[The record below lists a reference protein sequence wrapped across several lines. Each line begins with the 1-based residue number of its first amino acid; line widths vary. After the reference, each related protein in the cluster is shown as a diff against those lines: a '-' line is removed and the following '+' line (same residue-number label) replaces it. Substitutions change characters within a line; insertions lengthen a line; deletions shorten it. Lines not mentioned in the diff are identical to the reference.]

1 MVGGTV
7 LCVIISMALQVPSL
21 DLSAYMV
28 FFLSQKTKQLT
39 VLIGLLGLIGA
50 TIGIGEAILLY
61 KFTYGHP
68 ELRIPGM
75 AITLFLGMYVSRVL
89 VLGQLGFLI
98 GFVSSYGL
106 SVAEQAPSPELL
118 VRGVLWI
125 WVAIAYGVAVTVVV
139 NSVFLPDT
147 ASAGAKPPKPKSLFV
162 PDAFTNPA
170 HVRFALKVTFAAMF
184 CYIFYSAIDWTG
196 IHTAF
201 ITCTFIALEST
212 GATLHKGVLRMG
224 GAIVGGALALFTL
237 VFLMPHMVT
246 IASLVVVVA
255 CASAIAVYRSRSL
268 SSTASSK
275 VMRPTQIS
283 ITSAIASLEFFS
295 VFSSPG
301 SSSPTSGRSIRS
313 TDCGTP
319 CGRRFDNWRSCSKF
333 PAPKL
338 LLKLR
343 KRKRTL

>member
-1 MVGGTV
+1 MSAISVTTPEPAFLPFGSLAWFKRELAPTRLREIRTAIMVGGTV

-39 VLIGLLGLIGA
+39 GLIGLLGLIGA

-139 NSVFLPDT
+139 NSRFCQIRRAL
-147 ASAGAKPPKPKSLFV
+147 AAKPPKPKSLF
-162 PDAFTNPA
+162 
-170 HVRFALKVTFAAMF
+170 
-184 CYIFYSAIDWTG
+184 CTG
-196 IHTAF
+196 RVHQ
-201 ITCTFIALEST
+201 S
-212 GATLHKGVLRMG
+212 R
-224 GAIVGGALALFTL
+224 
-237 VFLMPHMVT
+237 
-246 IASLVVVVA
+246 A
-255 CASAIAVYRSRSL
+255 CALRAQGHLRGNVLLHLLFGDRLVRHPHRVHYL
-268 SSTASSK
+268 H
-275 VMRPTQIS
+275 VHRPGKHRCNATQGC
-283 ITSAIASLEFFS
+283 
-295 VFSSPG
+295 P
-301 SSSPTSGRSIRS
+301 
-313 TDCGTP
+313 
-319 CGRRFDNWRSCSKF
+319 
-333 PAPKL
+333 
-338 LLKLR
+338 
-343 KRKRTL
+343 